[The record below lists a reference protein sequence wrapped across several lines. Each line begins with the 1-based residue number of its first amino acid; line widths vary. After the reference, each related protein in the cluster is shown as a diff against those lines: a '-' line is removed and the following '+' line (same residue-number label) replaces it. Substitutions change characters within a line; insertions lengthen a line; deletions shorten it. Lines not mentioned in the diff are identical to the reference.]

1 MLDSQ
6 PLLLVVALLLVGGG
20 FLIGLALGRSS
31 RKLEARVRELEGELA
46 DSHASLARY
55 REEVGSHFGKTSDL
69 LRDLTLQYR
78 AVYDHLAEG
87 ASSLCPDL
95 SNGLPAGGVERLLA
109 EHSETRDAASQAAAS
124 AARPVEA
131 GGGGAQIA
139 DDDANLDE
147 LEIGGALAET
157 AQAEAAPGEPLRT
170 AAH

>member
-6 PLLLVVALLLVGGG
+6 PLLIVVALLLVGGG

-31 RKLEARVRELEGELA
+31 SKLEARVRELEGELA
-46 DSHASLARY
+46 ESHASLARY
-55 REEVGSHFGKTSDL
+55 REEVGGHFGKTSDL

-87 ASSLCPDL
+87 ARSLCPDL

-109 EHSETRDAASQAAAS
+109 EQSETRGAAS
-124 AARPVEA
+124 PVEA
-131 GGGGAQIA
+131 PATRQMEGEE
-139 DDDANLDE
+139 NLLPESGTKIED
-147 LEIGGALAET
+147 LEIGVAFADT
-157 AQAEAAPGEPLRT
+157 AKGESATSELLRP